1 GGNAILRP
9 GQRGTAEEQSAN
21 IRRSSRQIAEMVARG
36 HEVVVTHG
44 NGPQVGNILLQNL
57 LARDAVPALP
67 LDVCGAESQG
77 ELGYLFQQA
86 LGDEL
91 RRRGSKRAVVSLVT
105 QTVVAADDPA
115 FAHPS
120 KPVGPFLDAEAAHRR
135 MAEGGEAWMEDA
147 GRGWRR
153 VVPSPRPLE
162 TVEAEAIRALQA
174 AGVVVIASG
183 GGGVPVVRRADG
195 SLRGVEAVIDKDLAA
210 ARLAGQLRMEVLLI
224 LTDVRG
230 VAVDYHGP
238 GQRFLEQVSVGELNA
253 LLGEGAFPAG
263 SMGPKVAG
271 AINFVRGGGRRA
283 VICALD
289 DALAGLD
296 SRAGTQVV
304 FRRSRTRF
312 AA

>member
-1 GGNAILRP
+1 MAKVLVALGGNAILRP

-91 RRRGSKRAVVSLVT
+91 RRRGSKRTVVSLVT

-120 KPVGPFLDAEAAHRR
+120 KPVGPFLDAEAARGR
-135 MAEGGEAWMEDA
+135 MAE
-147 GRGWRR
+147 
-153 VVPSPRPLE
+153 
-162 TVEAEAIRALQA
+162 
-174 AGVVVIASG
+174 
-183 GGGVPVVRRADG
+183 
-195 SLRGVEAVIDKDLAA
+195 
-210 ARLAGQLRMEVLLI
+210 
-224 LTDVRG
+224 
-230 VAVDYHGP
+230 
-238 GQRFLEQVSVGELNA
+238 
-253 LLGEGAFPAG
+253 
-263 SMGPKVAG
+263 
-271 AINFVRGGGRRA
+271 
-283 VICALD
+283 
-289 DALAGLD
+289 
-296 SRAGTQVV
+296 
-304 FRRSRTRF
+304 
-312 AA
+312 